1 MKNKTKTYEKRVA
14 HDFHFF
20 AFKRL
25 IFVLA
30 YIRISRCGLSM
41 GSIPMIDNSRCSRLK
56 VLFQNTTN
64 RSNEMRVHFISKK

>member
-1 MKNKTKTYEKRVA
+1 MKNRTKTYEKRVA

-30 YIRISRCGLSM
+30 YIRISRCVEVILPRS
-41 GSIPMIDNSRCSRLK
+41 
-56 VLFQNTTN
+56 VLFEIAV
-64 RSNEMRVHFISKK
+64 SAV

>member
-1 MKNKTKTYEKRVA
+1 MKNRTKTYEKRVA

-30 YIRISRCGLSM
+30 YIRISRCGL
-41 GSIPMIDNSRCSRLK
+41 RCWSASEKSLIMEGTLPVGAGRSPLK
-56 VLFQNTTN
+56 RTV
-64 RSNEMRVHFISKK
+64 SWS